1 MLLQYGL
8 NKIPAT
14 TVQSNTPAFDPYA
27 AIGFNP
33 SNQYSGFL
41 QQGNNNLYAKD
52 GNLYESYTVAPASSY
67 FYMNNG
73 PFMRTYQPTGL
84 MPSQPSYSP
93 IFGYSGGWQR
103 GSSGGPVEGT
113 IYSGEQAFR
122 PYSGDAPFGFNKT
135 TEDDKDVYSLSQAAI
150 SSLKPAYTPTTNLGY
165 NPVMSL
171 LAPQAGGY
179 GAGKYLSGDANM
191 ALNFSA
197 PTGE

>member
-33 SNQYSGFL
+33 STQYSGFL
-41 QQGNNNLYAKD
+41 QQGNNNLYVKD
-52 GNLYESYTVAPASSY
+52 GNLYQSYTPSPSVTTFGRTIMGQWSPVT
-67 FYMNNG
+67 G
-73 PFMRTYQPTGL
+73 PFGQPYT
-84 MPSQPSYSP
+84 PSYSP
-93 IFGYSGGWQR
+93 FFGYGGGLSPR
-103 GSSGGPVEGT
+103 TSGGPVEGT

-135 TEDDKDVYSLSQAAI
+135 TEDDKDVYNLSQAAI
-150 SSLKPAYTPTTNLGY
+150 SSLRPAYTPTTNLGY

>member
-14 TVQSNTPAFDPYA
+14 TVQSSTPAFDPYA

-41 QQGNNNLYAKD
+41 QQGNNNLYVKD
-52 GNLYESYTVAPASSY
+52 GNLYESYTPSPSTTTFGSTVMGQWTPV
-67 FYMNNG
+67 
-73 PFMRTYQPTGL
+73 TGAFG
-84 MPSQPSYSP
+84 MPYQPSYSP
-93 IFGYSGGWQR
+93 IFGYGGGLTPR
-103 GSSGGPVEGT
+103 TSGGPVEGT
-113 IYSGEQAFR
+113 IYAGEQAFR

-135 TEDDKDVYSLSQAAI
+135 TENDKDVYSLSQAAI
-150 SSLKPAYTPTTNLGY
+150 SSLKPTYTPTTNLGY